1 MNTTDKGLKKAL
13 SQQPDY
19 RLPSNF
25 SYRMMQK
32 IHQETLLREK
42 RQEKRLFILMLVT
55 TFLAIGGCLVLLCW
69 QYGNKLLSLLHILQE
84 GSPSL
89 QTCLFYLPIL
99 CALFLLFLFNR
110 WLRKNSSH
118 TLKEAVPKQVSQ
130 LKIVFTHTQKENPP
144 VSVFHLMKTTHRR
157 ILYVMTYSVSL
168 FFFKKQPESYCR

>member
-1 MNTTDKGLKKAL
+1 MKTNDKGLKKAL

-55 TFLAIGGCLVLLCW
+55 TFLTVGGCLGLLCW
-69 QYGNKLLSLLHILQE
+69 QYGNKILSLLHILQE

-89 QTCLFYLPIL
+89 QTCLLYLPIL
-99 CALFLLFLFNR
+99 CALFLLFLFDR
-110 WLRKNSSH
+110 WLRRKFISH
-118 TLKEAVPKQVSQ
+118 T
-130 LKIVFTHTQKENPP
+130 
-144 VSVFHLMKTTHRR
+144 
-157 ILYVMTYSVSL
+157 
-168 FFFKKQPESYCR
+168 

>member
-55 TFLAIGGCLVLLCW
+55 TFLAIGGCLILLCW
-69 QYGNKLLSLLHILQE
+69 QYGNKILSLLHILQE

-99 CALFLLFLFNR
+99 CALFLLFLFDR
-110 WLRKNSSH
+110 WLRK
-118 TLKEAVPKQVSQ
+118 K
-130 LKIVFTHTQKENPP
+130 
-144 VSVFHLMKTTHRR
+144 RR
-157 ILYVMTYSVSL
+157 ILWDDLFSQPCLFENTARNLFPVTCQFFSL
-168 FFFKKQPESYCR
+168 ELADEVEMFFHFSLCIVHIHIQ

>member
-1 MNTTDKGLKKAL
+1 MNTTDKELKKAL

-99 CALFLLFLFNR
+99 CALFLLFLFDR
-110 WLRKNSSH
+110 WLRKNSFH
-118 TLKEAVPKQVSQ
+118 TLKEKIQKQVTK
-130 LKIVFTHTQKENPP
+130 LKNLFTN
-144 VSVFHLMKTTHRR
+144 
-157 ILYVMTYSVSL
+157 I
-168 FFFKKQPESYCR
+168 